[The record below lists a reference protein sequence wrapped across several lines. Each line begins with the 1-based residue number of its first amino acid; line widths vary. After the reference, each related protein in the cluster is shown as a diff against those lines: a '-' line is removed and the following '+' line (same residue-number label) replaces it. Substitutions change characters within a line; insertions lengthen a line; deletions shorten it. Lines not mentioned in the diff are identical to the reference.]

1 MDESSPW
8 RSLLGLAAPYRG
20 RLVLVASLALLGTAA
35 ELAQPLV
42 YRTAV
47 NDVAGVFVERA
58 ARRAAARVST
68 VGPGREDVHR
78 APPGKLSAAHHAR
91 NRHPKPHRRGHVAPR
106 TPTQMFRTL
115 LWAVALLFLTTVTSH
130 LLAITADNVTA
141 TVASRIEEDLINA
154 TFGHVLRLPIGFFG
168 RRASGALAKR
178 IDQSDQVAPIVT
190 AFAQEIAPEALR
202 IVGVVAIML
211 TQSLPLTAI
220 AVATLPAY
228 LLVARRSVRVLEKTL
243 PQFYGL
249 WEEVSARIQDAVAAV
264 KTVKLSG
271 AERRE
276 AERLGAATRDA
287 YANYLRRNRL
297 ENGYLFWQ
305 ATLAALG
312 KAAVLGYGGWRVLS
326 HQLTPG
332 DVVMFVAYLDIL
344 YDPIDSLAS
353 LANTLQQHAASLQR
367 ALRLLRTGGVETGD
381 VSLAPGP
388 GRVELRDVHFGY
400 TRDREVL
407 RGVSL
412 TLEPGTVTALVGPSG
427 AGKTTLVDLLL
438 KLWEP
443 SGGEILV
450 DGQQLREC
458 DPSSVRRTISVVA
471 ADAAVFRGSLL
482 DNIRYQ
488 RPDATEAEV
497 REAALAAGLGRTLER
512 LPEGLATEVGEHGVG
527 LSVGE
532 RQRLQLARA
541 LCARPRILVLDEA
554 TANLDYATEAEVR
567 SALAATRVGRTSLVV
582 AHRYSMV
589 RDADRVLVLSDGRIV
604 EAGMPA
610 ALVAAG
616 GWFAR
621 FAASSTPEGD
631 KDPADS
637 AAKEAEG
644 EVPA

>member
-1 MDESSPW
+1 
-8 RSLLGLAAPYRG
+8 
-20 RLVLVASLALLGTAA
+20 
-35 ELAQPLV
+35 
-42 YRTAV
+42 
-47 NDVAGVFVERA
+47 
-58 ARRAAARVST
+58 
-68 VGPGREDVHR
+68 
-78 APPGKLSAAHHAR
+78 
-91 NRHPKPHRRGHVAPR
+91 
-106 TPTQMFRTL
+106 
-115 LWAVALLFLTTVTSH
+115 
-130 LLAITADNVTA
+130 
-141 TVASRIEEDLINA
+141 
-154 TFGHVLRLPIGFFG
+154 
-168 RRASGALAKR
+168 
-178 IDQSDQVAPIVT
+178 
-190 AFAQEIAPEALR
+190 
-202 IVGVVAIML
+202 
-211 TQSLPLTAI
+211 
-220 AVATLPAY
+220 
-228 LLVARRSVRVLEKTL
+228 
-243 PQFYGL
+243 
-249 WEEVSARIQDAVAAV
+249 
-264 KTVKLSG
+264 
-271 AERRE
+271 
-276 AERLGAATRDA
+276 
-287 YANYLRRNRL
+287 
-297 ENGYLFWQ
+297 
-305 ATLAALG
+305 
-312 KAAVLGYGGWRVLS
+312 
-326 HQLTPG
+326 
-332 DVVMFVAYLDIL
+332 MFVAYLDIL

-353 LANTLQQHAASLQR
+353 LVNTLQQHAASLQR

-637 AAKEAEG
+637 TAKEAEG

>member
-1 MDESSPW
+1 MDEGSPW

-20 RLVLVASLALLGTAA
+20 RLVLVATLALLGTAA
-35 ELAQPLV
+35 ELVQPLV

-58 ARRAAARVST
+58 ARRAAGREPTAA
-68 VGPGREDVHR
+68 PGREDAHR
-78 APPGKLSAAHHAR
+78 TPRVKPPAAHHAR
-91 NRHPKPHRRGHVAPR
+91 HRHRPEHHRRGDVAPR

-130 LLAITADNVTA
+130 LLAIAADNVTA

-154 TFGHVLRLPIGFFG
+154 TFGHVLRLPIGFFS

-202 IVGVVAIML
+202 IVGVVGIML

-228 LLVARRSVRVLEKTL
+228 LLVARQSVRVLEKTL

-276 AERLGAATRDA
+276 VERLGAATRDA

-297 ENGYLFWQ
+297 ENRYLFWQ

-326 HQLTPG
+326 RQLTPG

-353 LANTLQQHAASLQR
+353 LANTLQQRAASLQR
-367 ALRLLRTGGVETGD
+367 ALRLLRTGGGEAGGVA
-381 VSLAPGP
+381 LARGP

-450 DGQQLREC
+450 DGQPLREC

-471 ADAAVFRGSLL
+471 ADAAVFRGSLA

-512 LPEGLATEVGEHGVG
+512 LPEGFATEVGERGVG

-567 SALAATRVGRTSLVV
+567 SALAATSVGRTSQVV

-621 FAASSTPEGD
+621 FAASSSPAGD
-631 KDPADS
+631 KDP
-637 AAKEAEG
+637 G
-644 EVPA
+644 W